1 MTTTMIHPTAII
13 HPHAKVGT
21 GCEIGPYCV
30 IGEHVTLGD
39 GCKLYSHVVVDG
51 HTELGQRN
59 EIFPFAA
66 LGLKT
71 QDLKW
76 KGGVTHLRVGD
87 GNVFREGVTVHSATS
102 EGDATMI
109 GSNNVLLANVHI
121 AHDCKLANGIIMS
134 SFAGLAGHVVVED
147 NVVLGGYVAV
157 HQFCRLGKL
166 SMVGGCSK
174 LRQDLAPF
182 MLADGSPAE
191 THTINKVGLERHGV
205 PEAAIVALKAAY
217 KILFREGL
225 TITNALAKIE
235 SELPAGPE
243 LQHLIQ
249 FIRAS
254 ERGISK

>member
-1 MTTTMIHPTAII
+1 MIHPTAII
-13 HPHAKVGT
+13 HPGANVAQS
-21 GCEIGPYCV
+21 CEIGPYCV

-39 GCKLYSHVVVDG
+39 NCKLHSHVVIGG
-51 HTELGQRN
+51 HTILGHGN
-59 EIFPFAA
+59 EVFPFAS

-76 KGGVTHLRVGD
+76 KGGVTHLRIGD
-87 GNVFREGVTVHSATS
+87 GNVFREGVTVHSATND
-102 EGDATMI
+102 GDATVI

-121 AHDCKLANGIIMS
+121 AHDCQLANGIIMS
-134 SFAGLAGHVVVED
+134 SFAGLAGHVIVED

-191 THTINKVGLERHGV
+191 THTINKVGLERNGV
-205 PEAAIVALKAAY
+205 AEASISALKQAY

-235 SELPAGPE
+235 SDLPALPE
-243 LQHLIQ
+243 IKYLIQ

>member
-1 MTTTMIHPTAII
+1 MIHSTAII
-13 HPHAKVGT
+13 HPKANVASS
-21 GCEIGPYCV
+21 CDIGPYCV
-30 IGEHVTLGD
+30 IGEHVTLGED
-39 GCKLYSHVVVDG
+39 CKLYSHVVIDG
-51 HTELGQRN
+51 HTTLGRKN

-66 LGLKT
+66 IGLKT

-76 KGGVTHLRVGD
+76 QGGVTHLRIGD

-102 EGDATMI
+102 DGDATI
-109 GSNNVLLANVHI
+109 LGNNNLLLANVHI
-121 AHDCKLANGIIMS
+121 AHDCRLGNGIIMS
-134 SFAGLAGHVVVED
+134 SFAGLAGHVVIED

-157 HQFCRLGKL
+157 HQFCRVGRL

-205 PEAAIVALKAAY
+205 SEESINALKQAY

-235 SELPAGPE
+235 GELPALPE
-243 LQHLIQ
+243 IKHLVQ

>member
-1 MTTTMIHPTAII
+1 MTHPTAIV
-13 HPHAKVGT
+13 HPGASVPPT
-21 GCEIGPYCV
+21 CEIGPYCV
-30 IGEHVTLGD
+30 IGQHVTLGD
-39 GCKLYSHVVVDG
+39 GCRLHSHVVLDG
-51 HTELGQRN
+51 HTRLGQGN

-66 LGLKT
+66 IGTKT
-71 QDLKW
+71 QDLKF
-76 KGGVTHLRVGD
+76 KGGHPRLEIGD
-87 GNVFREGVTVHSATS
+87 RNVFREGVTVHCATND
-102 EGDATMI
+102 GDATVV
-109 GSNNVLLANVHI
+109 GSDNAILANAHI
-121 AHDCKLANGIIMS
+121 AHDCRLGNGIIMS
-134 SFAGLAGHVVVED
+134 GFAGLAGHVIVED

-191 THTINKVGLERHGV
+191 TLTINKVGLERNGIA
-205 PEAAIVALKAAY
+205 EATINDLKLAY

-225 TITNALAKIE
+225 TITNALARIE

-243 LQHLIQ
+243 IQHLVQ

>member
-1 MTTTMIHPTAII
+1 MIHPTAII
-13 HPHAKVGT
+13 HPKAHVGA

-30 IGEHVTLGD
+30 IGEHVKLGE
-39 GCKLYSHVVVDG
+39 GCKLYAHAVIDG

-59 EIFPFAA
+59 EVFPFVS

-76 KGGVTHLRVGD
+76 KGGVTHLRIGND
-87 GNVFREGVTVHSATS
+87 NVFREGVTVHSATS
-102 EGDATMI
+102 DGDTTVI
-109 GSNNVLLANVHI
+109 GSNNVLLSNVHI
-121 AHDCKLANGIIMS
+121 AHDCQLANGIVMS
-134 SFAGLAGHVVVED
+134 SFAGLAGHVIVED

-157 HQFCRLGKL
+157 HQFCRLGRL

-191 THTINKVGLERHGV
+191 THTINKVGLERHGI
-205 PEAAIVALKAAY
+205 PEASINALKQAY
-217 KILFREGL
+217 KIIFREAL
-225 TITNALAKIE
+225 TITDALLKIE
-235 SELPAGPE
+235 AELPAVPE
-243 LQHLIQ
+243 IKHLVQ

-254 ERGISK
+254 ERGICK